1 MISDS
6 LYFKLTYLVP
16 NAFPSVI
23 IIFSVH
29 FNEYDKSNSCLRN
42 YQILAPGNLWKQH
55 MKFNNYPEWV
65 VIKYLVYY
73 QWVFNL
79 V

>member
-29 FNEYDKSNSCLRN
+29 FNEYMIN
-42 YQILAPGNLWKQH
+42 QIH
-55 MKFNNYPEWV
+55 DFV
-65 VIKYLVYY
+65 TIKY
-73 QWVFNL
+73 
-79 V
+79 